1 MCVCFGVFLCLV
13 GVFSFVV
20 VWLGLVLVF
29 ACFLV
34 FGFLGGF
41 VVVVVFGSLL
51 FIFGG
56 YFGFG
61 GFLGF
66 GVFLLVGFFNGTK
79 QQHWKKGIKPRHA
92 LSARDS

>member
-41 VVVVVFGSLL
+41 FVVVFGSLL

-61 GFLGF
+61 GFWVLGF
-66 GVFLLVGFFNGTK
+66 FCWLVFLMGPSSSIG
-79 QQHWKKGIKPRHA
+79 KKG
-92 LSARDS
+92 